1 MATEKATQ
9 EQEQTSSTLDDFKW
23 DDNSSDFFGIKGS
36 GEDRTEMENVL
47 EVVKIEKDDEEEGF
61 KKTSKKLDDN
71 EDEDEEEVWFGNSST
86 EEEEEEEEDK
96 DNFMPNSTKTTKA
109 SENIYADLYAE
120 IKEGGLFQTDLEE
133 GTVVD
138 KEKFFELQE
147 LEIEARVEE
156 SIKGFMEE
164 LDEEGAAFL
173 KFKKNGGST
182 AEFLKVYAAN
192 TEVPQGDLDDEVH
205 QEKVSRYYYKNV
217 EGLDPEDVDDRIEWL
232 KTSGKLEKYA
242 IKIDADLKEKEAKEK
257 EALQTKAKLDA
268 KEAEQKRKDFIN
280 TVQETLD
287 NTDEI
292 DGYKFNPA
300 EKKALHSFIT
310 KPSIKVGQNMYVTP
324 FQQKLRTALADKEK
338 MLVLA
343 KLLSNDFDVS
353 DVVAA
358 KTTAQTKKIKEDLQ
372 RKKGPEL
379 KSSGKPEGKKRGL
392 ADFF

>member
-1 MATEKATQ
+1 MATEQATQ
-9 EQEQTSSTLDDFKW
+9 EQKETAANLEDFSW
-23 DDNSSDFFGIKGS
+23 DTTGDFFGIEGS
-36 GEDRTEMENVL
+36 GETKSEIDTVMEVI
-47 EVVKIEKDDEEEGF
+47 KIEKDEEDP
-61 KKTSKKLDDN
+61 KKTSKQL
-71 EDEDEEEVWFGNSST
+71 DEEEEEEDWFGAAPVV
-86 EEEEEEEEDK
+86 EEEEEEEGAK
-96 DNFMPNSTKTTKA
+96 PTSKPSKP

-120 IKEGGLFQTDLEE
+120 IKEGGLFQADLEE

-182 AEFLKVYAAN
+182 ADFLKVYAAN
-192 TEVPQGDLDDEVH
+192 TEIPQGDLDDEVH
-205 QEKVSRYYYKNV
+205 QEKVSRYYYKNI

-242 IKIDADLKEKEAKEK
+242 IKIDADLKEKDSKAKE
-257 EALQTKAKLDA
+257 AIQAQAKLEA
-268 KEAEQKRKDFIN
+268 KEAEKRRKDFIN

-292 DGYKFNPA
+292 DGYKFNPT

-310 KPSIKVGQNMYVTP
+310 KPSIKVGQNLYVTP

-353 DVVAA
+353 DVVSA

-372 RKKGPEL
+372 RKKTVTPRSVGGAEN
-379 KSSGKPEGKKRGL
+379 KGRGL
-392 ADFF
+392 ADYF